1 MFTSVA
7 NRDCCG
13 ALFVFICTILY
24 RLDEMS
30 ALQVLEDNYSALVE
44 SLPMNDALFIAK
56 LHSEHLLPR
65 ELKNK
70 LKLLTTK
77 AEKATEFLDQIIE
90 PSLRENDV
98 TLLEKLLVLME
109 NNGIKELAQIIR
121 TALEHG
127 SLPCSGDTSE

>member
-1 MFTSVA
+1 
-7 NRDCCG
+7 
-13 ALFVFICTILY
+13 
-24 RLDEMS
+24 MS

-70 LKLLTTK
+70 LKLLPTK

-90 PSLRENDV
+90 PSLRENGV
-98 TLLEKLLVLME
+98 MLEKLLVLME
-109 NNGIKELAQIIR
+109 NNGVKELAQTIR
-121 TALEHG
+121 TALEHR